1 MGLISAGRHTPVI
14 TLVLMML
21 AAAPSPQAFGEATFE
36 PTLEFTDQNRTYR
49 MMLTGH
55 AQRQFLFF
63 RVYDI
68 AHYADS
74 TMDPS
79 NLTPETVTVDG
90 PAKALSIHFARTL
103 SMKRVRKELRSS
115 IRRNAQP
122 EWLERAER
130 TIDRFLA
137 AIDRDAQAGDRLV
150 YYWLPGGRVHAA
162 FNGEVLFTA
171 KDVLFAK
178 LIWLIWFGDDPACDR
193 DALLALSHDDEVDL

>member
-1 MGLISAGRHTPVI
+1 MGLISAGRRTPAI

-21 AAAPSPQAFGEATFE
+21 AAASSPQAFGKASFE
-36 PTLEFTDQNRTYR
+36 PTLEFTGETRTYR
-49 MMLTGH
+49 MTLTGQ
-55 AQRQFLFF
+55 AERKFLFF

-79 NLTPETVTVDG
+79 DLTPETVIVDG

-103 SMKRVRKELRSS
+103 SMKRVREELRSS
-115 IRRNAQP
+115 IQRNAQP
-122 EWLERAER
+122 QWLERAER

-137 AIDRDAQAGDRLV
+137 SIDRDAEAGDRLV
-150 YYWLPGGRVHAA
+150 YYWLPGGRIHAA

-193 DALLALSHDDEVDL
+193 DALLALSDDDEADL